1 MATHPTGA
9 DRVSAEGGPGWPQFA
24 VLDRSTLPEEIA
36 SRLLELIRAQQLRPG
51 DKLPAERSLAA
62 TMQVSRPVLREALR
76 ALAIMKVVEIRQG
89 AGTYIT
95 ALEPQQLVSHLDFV
109 FSKDTVALAQ
119 VIETRRVV
127 ELGNVR
133 LAATRIGPGGLARL
147 DELLAGLRG
156 ALDDADRF
164 STLDIAFH
172 DVISEAAGNFLLAQF
187 MSIINTLGKVSRE
200 RTGASRAV
208 RERAL
213 RDHSRIAAAL
223 RACDPDAAA
232 AAMGTHLDHVEEAL
246 RDEPAAPAGAT
257 APAAAEVTAPGTG
270 LATGPAA
277 GPASGSATSPAAGSG
292 TGLAT
297 GPAAI
302 RPEAGR

>member
-1 MATHPTGA
+1 MATAPPAA
-9 DRVSAEGGPGWPQFA
+9 DRAADAGPGWPQFA

-36 SRLLELIRAQQLRPG
+36 NRLLELIRAQELRPG
-51 DKLPAERSLAA
+51 DKLPAERNLAA
-62 TMQVSRPVLREALR
+62 LMQVSRPVLREALR

-133 LAATRIGPGGLARL
+133 LAATRISPEGLARL
-147 DELLAGLRG
+147 DVLLAELRDS
-156 ALDDADRF
+156 LDDADRF
-164 STLDIAFH
+164 STTDIAFH
-172 DVISEAAGNFLLAQF
+172 DVISGAAGNFLLAQF

-208 RERAL
+208 REHAL
-213 RDHSRIAAAL
+213 RDHRRVVAAL
-223 RACDPDAAA
+223 RAGDPDAAA
-232 AAMGTHLDHVEEAL
+232 SAMGEHLDHVEEAL
-246 RDEPAAPAGAT
+246 NSVAAPPVAAPPVAAT
-257 APAAAEVTAPGTG
+257 PVAAPPVAATPVAE
-270 LATGPAA
+270 AA
-277 GPASGSATSPAAGSG
+277 
-292 TGLAT
+292 
-297 GPAAI
+297 
-302 RPEAGR
+302 R

>member
-1 MATHPTGA
+1 MASSIVTALQPGRILTLRESVATQPGA
-9 DRVSAEGGPGWPQFA
+9 DRASNADAGAAAGTAVTGPGWPQFA

-36 SRLLELIRAQQLRPG
+36 NRLLELIRAQELRPG
-51 DKLPAERSLAA
+51 DKLPAERNLAA
-62 TMQVSRPVLREALR
+62 LMQVSRPVLREALR

-133 LAATRIGPGGLARL
+133 LAATRMPPEDLARL
-147 DELLAGLRG
+147 DGLLASLRD

-164 STLDIAFH
+164 SSLDIAFH
-172 DVISEAAGNFLLAQF
+172 DGISEAAGNFLLAQF

-208 RERAL
+208 REHAL
-213 RDHSRIAAAL
+213 RDHRRVVEAL
-223 RACDPDAAA
+223 RAGDPDAAA
-232 AAMGTHLDHVEEAL
+232 AAMGDHLDHVEQAL
-246 RDEPAAPAGAT
+246 KSVAAT
-257 APAAAEVTAPGTG
+257 PG
-270 LATGPAA
+270 TGPAA
-277 GPASGSATSPAAGSG
+277 TRPTATPG
-292 TGLAT
+292 TG
-297 GPAAI
+297 AA
-302 RPEAGR
+302 R

>member
-1 MATHPTGA
+1 MATAPPA
-9 DRVSAEGGPGWPQFA
+9 DDRTTAAAPAAGPGWPQFA

-36 SRLLELIRAQQLRPG
+36 NRLLELIRAQELRPG
-51 DKLPAERSLAA
+51 DKLPAERNLAA
-62 TMQVSRPVLREALR
+62 MMQVSRPVLREALR

-133 LAATRIGPGGLARL
+133 LAATRISPDGLARL
-147 DELLAGLRG
+147 DDLLARLHD

-164 STLDIAFH
+164 STLDIEFH
-172 DVISEAAGNFLLAQF
+172 DAVSVAAGNFLLAQF

-208 RERAL
+208 REHAL
-213 RDHSRIAAAL
+213 RDHRRIVDAL
-223 RACDPDAAA
+223 RAGDPDAAVD
-232 AAMGTHLDHVEEAL
+232 AMGGHLDHVEQAL
-246 RDEPAAPAGAT
+246 KTAPHAIGAAPAAT
-257 APAAAEVTAPGTG
+257 VAAPAAEAAP
-270 LATGPAA
+270 
-277 GPASGSATSPAAGSG
+277 
-292 TGLAT
+292 
-297 GPAAI
+297 
-302 RPEAGR
+302 